1 MAEQGQDRTEAP
13 TSRRRAEARQEGQ
26 VVRSADLTAAVSLLA
41 AVALTQGMGRDA
53 LRALGRHVD
62 ETLGGAAV
70 VGPDALDDVRDTL
83 AASVRVLAEAGGP
96 LVLTITAVALAATLG
111 QVGLIL
117 TSRPLEPDLGKLSP
131 LKGLANLFSLRAGMR
146 LGQSLMKL
154 ALLAGTAAWVVAR
167 DLPRLVSLASLESAP
182 LYAATGELVYDLAL
196 TLAAL
201 LLVLAVLD
209 YAYQRWQHEQD
220 LKMSK
225 QEVKEELKRM
235 EGDPLVKQRRQR
247 VARQLAMHR
256 VQHAVPQADV
266 VVTNPTHYAVA
277 LRYDTSTMAAPQV
290 VAKGADFLALRIRQ
304 LAALHEVPIVER
316 KDLAR
321 ALYRTVDVGRTIS
334 PEHYHAVA
342 EVLAYV
348 YRLGRRKAG

>member
-1 MAEQGQDRTEAP
+1 
-13 TSRRRAEARQEGQ
+13 
-26 VVRSADLTAAVSLLA
+26 
-41 AVALTQGMGRDA
+41 
-53 LRALGRHVD
+53 
-62 ETLGGAAV
+62 
-70 VGPDALDDVRDTL
+70 
-83 AASVRVLAEAGGP
+83 
-96 LVLTITAVALAATLG
+96 
-111 QVGLIL
+111 
-117 TSRPLEPDLGKLSP
+117 
-131 LKGLANLFSLRAGMR
+131 MR